1 MSPAD
6 RGVNDVASAGS
17 TGLAPMAPVLLVDLL
32 PGLHGELMT
41 LLRGLAPD
49 DWNRPTSCPLWSVKD
64 IAAHL
69 LDTQLRRLSFGRD
82 GLTDSPDPPI
92 LSYGDLVGY
101 LNRLNAEW
109 TAATRR
115 LSPRVLIELLDFTS
129 GPVHA
134 FFRSLDPHDPAV
146 FGVAWAG
153 EETSA
158 NWFDI
163 GREYT
168 ERWLHQQQ
176 IREAVGA
183 EGLTERQWLHPTLD
197 IFVRALPF
205 AYHAIPAPN
214 GRSVRI
220 AIEGEAGDVW
230 TLVRE
235 AEGWRIFSGRE
246 ANPATTVSLDQRTA
260 WKLFSKGLDRESA
273 RRHIRIEGDRR
284 LGEPVLGTLAVM
296 A

>member
-1 MSPAD
+1 MRSPGA
-6 RGVNDVASAGS
+6 A
-17 TGLAPMAPVLLVDLL
+17 GLAPMTPVFLVDLL
-32 PGLHGELMT
+32 PGLHTELMT
-41 LLRGLAPD
+41 LLRGLAAG
-49 DWNRPTSCPLWSVKD
+49 DWGRPTACALWSVKD
-64 IAAHL
+64 IVAHL
-69 LDTQLRRLSFGRD
+69 LDTQVRRLSFGRD
-82 GLTDSPDPPI
+82 GLTLAPDPPI
-92 LSYGDLVGY
+92 SSYRDLVGY

-134 FFRSLDPHDPAV
+134 FFRSLDPLAPAA

-183 EGLTERQWLHPTLD
+183 KGLLERRWLHPTLD
-197 IFVRALPF
+197 IFIRALPF
-205 AYHAIPAPN
+205 TYQGVDAPR

-220 AIEGEAGDVW
+220 AIEGEAGGVW

-235 AEGWRIFSGRE
+235 AEGWSIFSGSE
-246 ANPATTVSLDQRTA
+246 ANPAATVTLDQGVA
-260 WKLFSKGLDRESA
+260 WRLFSKGLDRESA
-273 RRHIRIEGDRR
+273 LRSVRIAGDPR
-284 LGEPVLGTLAVM
+284 LGQPVLGTLAVM

>member
-1 MSPAD
+1 MSVAD
-6 RGVNDVASAGS
+6 RGVNDVTAAASA
-17 TGLAPMAPVLLVDLL
+17 GLAPMTPVFLLDLFS
-32 PGLHGELMT
+32 GLHRELMI
-41 LLRGLAPD
+41 LLRGLTPD
-49 DWNRPTSCPLWSVKD
+49 DWSRPTACALWSVKD

-69 LDTQLRRLSFGRD
+69 LDTSLRRLSFARD
-82 GLTDSPDPPI
+82 GLTAAPETPI
-92 LSYGDLVGY
+92 SSYGELVGY

-134 FFRSLDPHDPAV
+134 FFRSLDPQAPAV

-183 EGLTERQWLHPTLD
+183 QGLTERRWLHPTLD

-205 AYHAIPAPN
+205 TYQGVTAPV

-220 AIEGEAGDVW
+220 AIEGEAGGVW
-230 TLVRE
+230 TLLRE
-235 AEGWRIFSGRE
+235 AEGWRIFAGRGPDPT
-246 ANPATTVSLDQRTA
+246 ATVSLDQGVA
-260 WKLFSKGLDRESA
+260 WRLFSKGLDRESA
-273 RRHIRIEGDRR
+273 RRSLRIEGDPR
-284 LGEPVLGTLAVM
+284 LGEPVLGSLAVM

>member
-1 MSPAD
+1 M
-6 RGVNDVASAGS
+6 
-17 TGLAPMAPVLLVDLL
+17 TPVFLVDLF
-32 PGLHGELMT
+32 PGLHAELMT
-41 LLRGLAPD
+41 LLRGLTPG
-49 DWNRPTSCPLWSVKD
+49 DWSRPTACALWSVKD
-64 IAAHL
+64 LAAHL
-69 LDTQLRRLSFGRD
+69 LDGSMRRLSFGRD
-82 GLTDSPDPPI
+82 GLAATPDTPI
-92 LSYGDLVGY
+92 SSYADLVGY

-109 TAATRR
+109 TAAARR

-134 FFRSLDPHDPAV
+134 FFRSLDPHAPAL
-146 FGVAWAG
+146 FPVAWAG
-153 EETSA
+153 EEASQ

-183 EGLTERQWLHPTLD
+183 AGLTARRWLHPTLD
-197 IFVRALPF
+197 IFVRALPL
-205 AYHAIPAPN
+205 AYQGVNAPV

-220 AIEGEAGDVW
+220 AIEGEAGGVW
-230 TLVRE
+230 TLVRS
-235 AEGWRIFSGRE
+235 AQGWRIFAGWE
-246 ANPATTVSLDQRTA
+246 AGQAATVSLDQGAA
-260 WKLFSKGLDRESA
+260 WRLFSKGLDPESA
-273 RRHIRIEGDRR
+273 RRSLRIEGDPR